1 MEERYKVLKSS
12 ILSKP
17 SDTRY
22 VIVDTKDGVI
32 VDDANGYGYKSI
44 TSAKRAWG
52 YKQQTPAERTEQ
64 LKRYCVILNWMDEH
78 QEVVGFILDCIFYAL
93 KEHRE
98 VEPSEIEPY
107 IDTTKFTAQQFIYV
121 LNHESQI
128 RRMLQQKK
136 KKRK

>member
-1 MEERYKVLKSS
+1 MDERHKVMKSA
-12 ILSKP
+12 ILSTP
-17 SDTRY
+17 QETRY
-22 VIVDTKDGVI
+22 VIVDTQEGKI

-52 YKQQTPAERTEQ
+52 YKSQTPAERSEQ
-64 LKRYCVILNWMDEH
+64 LNRYRQILKWMDEH
-78 QEVVGFILDCIFYAL
+78 QDTVGFILDGIFYAL

-107 IDTTKFTAQQFIYV
+107 IDTTKFTAQQFMYV

>member
-44 TSAKRAWG
+44 TSAKHAWG

-64 LKRYCVILNWMDEH
+64 LKRYRGILNWMDEH

-98 VEPSEIEPY
+98 VEPY

-128 RRMLQQKK
+128 RRMLQRKK